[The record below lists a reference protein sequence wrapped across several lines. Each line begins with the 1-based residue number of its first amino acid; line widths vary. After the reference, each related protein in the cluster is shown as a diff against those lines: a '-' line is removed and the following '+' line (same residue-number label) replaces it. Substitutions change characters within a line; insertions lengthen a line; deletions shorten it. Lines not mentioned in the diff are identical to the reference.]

1 MTLVTT
7 AQMRE
12 LDRRTIELGT
22 PGIELMER
30 AGRGIARVLLERHRA
45 ACKRGV
51 LIVAGRG
58 NNGGDGF
65 VVARLLA
72 KQGMRCSVVL
82 LGERT
87 ALSGDAR
94 SNADRWAKAR
104 GRIVELGVLDADAR
118 TALAG
123 ALASAGLVLDGIF
136 GTGLARPVEGLAAE
150 VIAQINAAAAG
161 DRHALAEDER
171 ERRRKGRRAR
181 EGKDAPPTVVAI
193 DVPSGLD
200 ADSGLPLGLA
210 VRAHATIT
218 LGAYKP
224 GLVLPAA
231 REHVGELSLVEIGL
245 AEEALAAIAPTGTR
259 GDARTLAPLVPR
271 RGPAAHKGTGG
282 HLLVVAGAVGKS
294 GAAILCGRAALRGGA
309 GLVTVACTAEI
320 LPIVAASL
328 PELMT
333 DPVGARFSE
342 SAWRERLAGKA
353 ALAIGPGLGTSPEA
367 VRLVR
372 WLVARVEVPAVVD
385 ADGLNALAGDLAVL
399 RRARAPLVLTPHPG
413 EMSRLTGLA
422 TGEVQARRI
431 EHARALAAE
440 TGAVVVLK
448 GSGTIVA
455 APDGRWSINASG
467 GPLLGVGGTGDVLSG
482 LVGSLLAQGLPP
494 YDAARLGAFLHG
506 RAGDRLALQLGDAGL
521 LASQLADELPF
532 ARREFAG
539 GGVAL
544 AGD

>member
-1 MTLVTT
+1 MLASA

-30 AGRGIARVLLERHRA
+30 AGRGIAQLLLERHRA

-51 LIVAGRG
+51 LIIAGRG

-72 KQGMRCSVVL
+72 KQGMRCKVVL
-82 LGERT
+82 LAERS
-87 ALSGDAR
+87 ALTGDAR
-94 SNADRWAKAR
+94 VNAERWVKR
-104 GRIVELGVLDADAR
+104 GGEVREV
-118 TALAG
+118 TALEGTERAD
-123 ALASAGLVLDGIF
+123 LVRDLLDAGLVVDAIF

-150 VIAQINAAAAG
+150 VIALVNAAARG
-161 DRHALAEDER
+161 DRELLDAGGRAA
-171 ERRRKGRRAR
+171 RRRGKRGRS
-181 EGKDAPPTVVAI
+181 EGGVPPTVVAV

-200 ADSGLPLGLA
+200 ADTGLPLGVA
-210 VRAHATIT
+210 VRAHATVT
-218 LGAYKP
+218 LGAHKP

-231 REHVGELSLVEIGL
+231 REHVGELTLVDIGL
-245 AEEALAAIAPTGTR
+245 AEEAFAAVGPLGTR

-271 RGPAAHKGTGG
+271 RGPAAHKGSSG
-282 HLLVVAGAVGKS
+282 HALIVAGSVGKS

-309 GLVTVACTAEI
+309 GLVTVACKAEI

-333 DPVGARFSE
+333 DPVAERFSD

-353 ALAIGPGLGTSPEA
+353 ALAIGPGLGTSPDA

-372 WLVARVEVPAVVD
+372 WLVTRAEVPMVVD
-385 ADGLNALAGDLAVL
+385 ADGLNAIAGDVTVL
-399 RRARAPLVLTPHPG
+399 RRARAPVVLTPHPG
-413 EMSRLTGLA
+413 EMSRLTGRTTA
-422 TGEVQARRI
+422 EIQARRI
-431 EHARALAAE
+431 EQARALADE
-440 TGAVVVLK
+440 SKAVVVLK

-455 APDGRWSINASG
+455 APDGRWSINTSG
-467 GPLLGVGGTGDVLSG
+467 GPILGVGGTGDVLTG
-482 LVGSLLAQGLPP
+482 LIASLLAQGLAA
-494 YDAARLGAFLHG
+494 YDAARVGVYLHG
-506 RAGDRLALQLGDAGL
+506 RAGDRIALRIGDAGL
-521 LASQLADELPF
+521 LASELADELPA
-532 ARREFAG
+532 ARCELQAG
-539 GGVAL
+539 GVVV